1 MTTRIT
7 LAILLTTWVIL
18 IVGQGAAFLTARTQL
33 LRLWDDTIATRA
45 ARLAEIRAGSRDP
58 DAPVNVPEGDRFE
71 VRNEVNA
78 VVESGVGTSQQPRIT
93 IVDAG
98 FDTSDRGKRVRKVT
112 VKVFIDRDGRRVPY
126 VAIYSRTADPFDQV
140 LSRLAWTLLLIS
152 LSCGLTTAWLA
163 LKMSRA
169 ALRPLQKTGDVIAE
183 IDEQSLERRID
194 IDAMPVELVPMT
206 RRLNE
211 MLDRLQSGFQQRKR
225 FLADAAHELR
235 TPTAALLTTLEVAL
249 RRPREQAVLIETMKS
264 GLQDARRLRKLV
276 EQLMEHARSE
286 HLRGP
291 DSMQE
296 ADVPAMLREC
306 VQIVAPLAREK
317 NVAIT
322 EELPAELPFVT
333 QRERMRSIVLNL
345 LSNAIEYNREG
356 GTIRL
361 AAERENG
368 TLRLTVSD
376 TGQGIAPAQLPQVF
390 EPFYRG
396 GNGRG
401 DDPEHLG
408 LGLFLVRSHVD
419 ALHGKCE
426 IDSTVGVGTTLK
438 ITLPEPKRGSGAP
451 ATSASAATGAG
462 AGAGTGASAGTA
474 GSTA

>member
-7 LAILLTTWVIL
+7 LSILLTTWVIL
-18 IVGQGAAFLTARTQL
+18 IIGQTAAFLTARSRL
-33 LRLWDDTIATRA
+33 LELLDDTIATRA
-45 ARLAEIRAGSRDP
+45 ARLAEIRAGTRDP
-58 DAPVNVPEGDRFE
+58 DAPVNVPEGDHFE
-71 VRNEVNA
+71 IRDDKNA
-78 VVESGVGTSQQPRIT
+78 VVESGVGSSKQPRIT
-93 IVDAG
+93 ILRAG
-98 FDTSDRGKRVRKVT
+98 FTQDASGNRFRTVT
-112 VKVFIDRDGRRVPY
+112 ASVNIDRDDRRVPY
-126 VAIYSRTADPFDQV
+126 IATYSRTAVPIDRL
-140 LSRLAWTLLLIS
+140 LSQLAWVLLMIS

-163 LKMSRA
+163 LKMSRE
-169 ALRPLQKTGDVIAE
+169 ALRPLHRTAEVIAE
-183 IDEQSLERRID
+183 IDEQNLERRID
-194 IDAMPVELVPMT
+194 VDAMPVELVPMT

-211 MLDRLQSGFQQRKR
+211 MLQRLQSGFLQRKR

-249 RRPREQAVLIETMKS
+249 RRPRDQQAMRETMES

-291 DSMQE
+291 ESMQE

-306 VQIVAPLAREK
+306 VQIVTPLAREK
-317 NVAIT
+317 NVSIAQ
-322 EELPAELPFVT
+322 ELPEQLPFVT

-356 GTIRL
+356 GTVKL
-361 AAERENG
+361 AAERDKG

-376 TGQGIAPAQLPQVF
+376 TGQGINPDQLPQVF

-426 IDSTVGVGTTLK
+426 IDSKVGVGTTLK
-438 ITLPEPKRGSGAP
+438 ITLPEPKKP
-451 ATSASAATGAG
+451 ATSSSPSSSPAPAASV
-462 AGAGTGASAGTA
+462 
-474 GSTA
+474 ST

>member
-18 IVGQGAAFLTARTQL
+18 AVGQTAAFLTARSRL
-33 LRLWDDTIATRA
+33 LVLLDDTIATRA
-45 ARLAEIRAGSRDP
+45 ARLAEMRAGSRDP

-71 VRNEVNA
+71 IRDEHNA
-78 VVESGVGTSQQPRIT
+78 LVESGVGTSQQPRIT
-93 IVDAG
+93 LLQAAFTNDV
-98 FDTSDRGKRVRKVT
+98 SGKRFRTVT
-112 VKVFIDRDGRRVPY
+112 VRVIIDREEQRVPY
-126 VAIYSRTADPFDQV
+126 VATYSRTAGPIDAL
-140 LSRLAWTLLLIS
+140 LSHLAWMLLLIS

-163 LKMSRA
+163 LKLSRA
-169 ALRPLQKTGDVIAE
+169 ALRPLHKTADVIAE
-183 IDEQSLERRID
+183 IDEQNLERRID
-194 IDAMPVELVPMT
+194 VDAMPAELVPMT

-211 MLDRLQSGFQQRKR
+211 MLQRLQSGFQQRKR

-249 RRPREQAVLIETMKS
+249 RRPREQAALVETMKS

-276 EQLMEHARSE
+276 EELMEHARSE

-296 ADVPAMLREC
+296 ADLPAMLREC

-317 NVAIT
+317 NVAIS
-322 EELPAELPFVT
+322 EELPPELPFVT

-356 GTIRL
+356 GTVRL
-361 AAERENG
+361 AAERDNG

-376 TGQGIAPAQLPQVF
+376 TGQGINPDQLPQVF

-396 GNGRG
+396 GDGRG

-426 IDSTVGVGTTLK
+426 IDSKVGVGTTLK
-438 ITLPEPKRGSGAP
+438 ITLPEPRKVAESPAGTRASGA
-451 ATSASAATGAG
+451 AAS
-462 AGAGTGASAGTA
+462 S
-474 GSTA
+474 

>member
-7 LAILLTTWVIL
+7 LAILLTTWAIL
-18 IVGQGAAFLTARTQL
+18 IVGQAAAFLTARANL
-33 LRLWDDTIATRA
+33 LALLDDTIVTRA
-45 ARLAEIRAGSRDP
+45 ARVAEISAGSSGGDER
-58 DAPVNVPEGDRFE
+58 APVNVPVGDRFE
-71 VRNEVNA
+71 VRNDRGA
-78 VVESGVGTSQQPRIT
+78 VVEAGTGASHPPVKT
-93 IVDAG
+93 ILAASFETDANG
-98 FDTSDRGKRVRKVT
+98 TRFRTVTVRVNVNRGGRAAPYVVTYRREARLFDTL
-112 VKVFIDRDGRRVPY
+112 
-126 VAIYSRTADPFDQV
+126 
-140 LSRLAWTLLLIS
+140 LSQLALMLLLIS
-152 LSCGLTTAWLA
+152 LSCGLATAWLA

-169 ALRPLQKTGDVIAE
+169 ALRPLHRTADEIAE
-183 IDEQSLERRID
+183 IDEQNLGRRID
-194 IDAMPVELVPMT
+194 ANAMPAELVPMT

-211 MLDRLQSGFQQRKR
+211 MLERLQNVFQQRKQ

-249 RRPREQAVLIETMKS
+249 RRPRDQAALVETMQS

-291 DSMQE
+291 ESMQE

-306 VQIVAPLAREK
+306 VQIVTPLAREK
-317 NVAIT
+317 DIAIA

-345 LSNAIEYNREG
+345 LSNAIEYNRVG
-356 GTIRL
+356 GTVRL

-368 TLRLTVSD
+368 TLRLTVAD
-376 TGQGIAPAQLPQVF
+376 TGHGIAPEQLPQVF

-426 IDSTVGVGTTLK
+426 VVSRVGEGTTMK
-438 ITLPEPKRGSGAP
+438 ITRPEPKGADRGAV
-451 ATSASAATGAG
+451 AADKAS
-462 AGAGTGASAGTA
+462 
-474 GSTA
+474 

>member
-18 IVGQGAAFLTARTQL
+18 IVGQTAAFLTARSRL
-33 LRLWDDTIATRA
+33 LALLDDTIITRA
-45 ARLAEIRAGSRDP
+45 AGLAEQSAGSSRDP
-58 DAPVNVPEGDRFE
+58 DAPVNVPLGDRFE
-71 VRNEVNA
+71 IRDAKSAIVDG
-78 VVESGVGTSQQPRIT
+78 GVGTTVQPRKSLLQAEFQT
-93 IVDAG
+93 DAN
-98 FDTSDRGKRVRKVT
+98 GKRFRTVT
-112 VKVFIDRDGRRVPY
+112 VRVSVDRDGRQVPY
-126 VAIYSRTADPFDQV
+126 VVSYSRAAEPFDQ
-140 LSRLAWTLLLIS
+140 LQSHLAWTLLLIS
-152 LSCGLTTAWLA
+152 LSCGLATAWLS
-163 LKMSRA
+163 LKLSRA
-169 ALRPLQKTGDVIAE
+169 ALRPLHRTADEIAE
-183 IDEQSLERRID
+183 IDEQNLGRRID
-194 IDAMPVELVPMT
+194 VNAMPIELVPMT

-211 MLDRLQSGFQQRKR
+211 MLERLQNVFQQRKQ

-249 RRPREQAVLIETMKS
+249 RRPRDQAALMETMKS
-264 GLQDARRLRKLV
+264 GLADARRLRKLV

-291 DSMQE
+291 ESMQE

-306 VQIVAPLAREK
+306 VQIVTPLAREK
-317 NVAIT
+317 DISIT

-345 LSNAIEYNREG
+345 LSNAIEYNRHG
-356 GTIRL
+356 GSVRL

-368 TLRLTVSD
+368 VLRLTIAD
-376 TGQGIAPAQLPQVF
+376 TGQGITPEQLPQVF

-426 IDSTVGVGTTLK
+426 IDSKVGVGTTLK
-438 ITLPEPKRGSGAP
+438 ITLPEPKKTAAIADGA
-451 ATSASAATGAG
+451 A
-462 AGAGTGASAGTA
+462 
-474 GSTA
+474 

>member
-18 IVGQGAAFLTARTQL
+18 IVGETAAFLTARTRLLQL
-33 LRLWDDTIATRA
+33 FDDTLITRA
-45 ARLAEIRAGSRDP
+45 ARLAEIRGGTRDP
-58 DAPVNVPEGDRFE
+58 DAPASVPHGDRFE
-71 VRNEVNA
+71 IRDDKAA
-78 VVESGVGTSQQPRIT
+78 VVASGVGTTQQPNKT
-93 IVDAG
+93 VLAANFETDASG
-98 FDTSDRGKRVRKVT
+98 RRVRT
-112 VKVFIDRDGRRVPY
+112 VVVRVLVDREGQRVPY
-126 VAIYSRTADPFDQV
+126 VAQYWRTAEPIDRL
-140 LSRLAWTLLLIS
+140 LSRLAWTLLGIS
-152 LSCGLTTAWLA
+152 LSCGLATAWLA
-163 LKMSRA
+163 LKLSRA
-169 ALRPLQKTGDVIAE
+169 ALRPLHATADTIAE
-183 IDEQSLERRID
+183 IDEQNLGRRID
-194 IDAMPVELVPMT
+194 VAQMPAELVQMT

-211 MLDRLQSGFQQRKR
+211 MLERLQRGFQQRKR

-249 RRPREQAVLIETMKS
+249 RRPREPAVLVETMQS

-291 DSMQE
+291 ESMQE

-306 VQIVAPLAREK
+306 VDIVAPLAREK
-317 NVAIT
+317 NVTIDA
-322 EELPAELPFVT
+322 ELPAELPFVT

-356 GTIRL
+356 GNVRL
-361 AAERENG
+361 AAARENG
-368 TLRLTVSD
+368 ELRLSVTD
-376 TGQGIAPAQLPQVF
+376 TGQGINPDQLPQVF

-426 IDSTVGVGTTLK
+426 IDSKVGVGTTLK
-438 ITLPEPKRGSGAP
+438 ITLPEPKKP
-451 ATSASAATGAG
+451 TAATTTTSRDGA
-462 AGAGTGASAGTA
+462 T
-474 GSTA
+474 

>member
-18 IVGQGAAFLTARTQL
+18 IVGETAAFLTARSRL
-33 LRLWDDTIATRA
+33 LELLDDTIATRA
-45 ARLAEIRAGSRDP
+45 ARLAEMRAGSRDP

-71 VRNEVNA
+71 IRDEKNA
-78 VVESGVGTSQQPRIT
+78 LVDSGVGASKPPPRIT
-93 IVDAG
+93 LLQAAFTNDA
-98 FDTSDRGKRVRKVT
+98 SGKRFRTVT
-112 VKVFIDRDGRRVPY
+112 VRVNIDRDTGRVPY
-126 VAIYSRTADPFDQV
+126 VATYSRTAEPIDRLLSQLAYV
-140 LSRLAWTLLLIS
+140 LLMIS

-163 LKMSRA
+163 LKLSRA

-183 IDEQSLERRID
+183 IDEQNLERRINV
-194 IDAMPVELVPMT
+194 DAMPVELVPMT

-211 MLDRLQSGFQQRKR
+211 MLERLQRGFQQRKR

-249 RRPREQAVLIETMKS
+249 RRPREQAALVEVMKS

-291 DSMQE
+291 ESMQE

-306 VQIVAPLAREK
+306 VQIVQPLAREK
-317 NVAIT
+317 NVSIA
-322 EELPAELPFVT
+322 EELPSELPFVT

-345 LSNAIEYNREG
+345 LSNAIEYNRVG
-356 GTIRL
+356 GTVKL
-361 AAERENG
+361 AAERDNG

-376 TGQGIAPAQLPQVF
+376 TGQGINPDQLPQVF

-426 IDSTVGVGTTLK
+426 IDSQVGVGTTLK
-438 ITLPEPKRGSGAP
+438 ITLPEPKK
-451 ATSASAATGAG
+451 AAEAG
-462 AGAGTGASAGTA
+462 TRAGTGAPAGVGTA
-474 GSTA
+474 TS

>member
-1 MTTRIT
+1 MTNRIT
-7 LAILLTTWVIL
+7 LAILLTTWMIL
-18 IVGQGAAFLTARTQL
+18 IVGETAAFLTARTQL

-58 DAPVNVPEGDRFE
+58 DAPANVPEGDRFE
-71 VRNEVNA
+71 IRDEANA
-78 VVESGVGTSQQPRIT
+78 LVETGVGASKQPRIS
-93 IVDAG
+93 IVDAA
-98 FDTSDRGKRVRKVT
+98 FDTSDNGKRFRKVT

-126 VAIYSRTADPFDQV
+126 VAIYSRTADPFDEV

-152 LSCGLTTAWLA
+152 LLCGLATAWLA
-163 LKMSRA
+163 LKLSRA
-169 ALRPLQKTGDVIAE
+169 ALRPLHKTADVIAE
-183 IDEQSLERRID
+183 IDEQNLGRRID
-194 IDAMPVELVPMT
+194 VEAMPAELVPMT

-211 MLDRLQSGFQQRKR
+211 MLERLQNGFQQRKR

-249 RRPREQAVLIETMKS
+249 RRPREPAVLVETMQS

-291 DSMQE
+291 ESMQE

-306 VQIVAPLAREK
+306 VQIVTPLAREK
-317 NVAIT
+317 NISID
-322 EELPAELPFVT
+322 EQLPAELPFVT

-356 GTIRL
+356 GTVRL
-361 AAERENG
+361 AAARENG
-368 TLRLTVSD
+368 TLQLTVAD
-376 TGQGIAPAQLPQVF
+376 TGQGINPEQLPQVF

-426 IDSTVGVGTTLK
+426 IDSKIGVGTTLK
-438 ITLPEPKRGSGAP
+438 ITLPEPKKLAK
-451 ATSASAATGAG
+451 
-462 AGAGTGASAGTA
+462 AGTGAA
-474 GSTA
+474 

>member
-7 LAILLTTWVIL
+7 LAILLTTWAIL
-18 IVGQGAAFLTARTQL
+18 IVGETAAFLTARASL
-33 LRLWDDTIATRA
+33 LALLDDTIITRA
-45 ARLAEIRAGSRDP
+45 ARLAEISAGSRDD
-58 DAPVNVPEGDRFE
+58 DAPVNVPQGDRFQI
-71 VRNEVNA
+71 RNEHD
-78 VVESGVGTSQQPRIT
+78 VVIEAGVGASQPPVKTILAARFENDEKGRRIRT
-93 IVDAG
+93 
-98 FDTSDRGKRVRKVT
+98 VT
-112 VKVFIDRDGRRVPY
+112 VRVNVYRDNRPPVPY
-126 VAIYSRTADPFDQV
+126 VVTYSRDARRFDQL
-140 LSRLAWTLLLIS
+140 LSQLALMLLMIS

-163 LKMSRA
+163 LKLSRA
-169 ALRPLQKTGDVIAE
+169 ALRPLHKTADEIAE
-183 IDEQSLERRID
+183 IDEQNLGRRID
-194 IDAMPVELVPMT
+194 ANAMPAELVPMT

-211 MLDRLQSGFQQRKR
+211 MLERLQNVFQQRKQ

-249 RRPREQAVLIETMKS
+249 RRPRDQAALVETMQS

-291 DSMQE
+291 ESMQE

-306 VQIVAPLAREK
+306 VQIVTPLAREK
-317 NVAIT
+317 EIAIDQ
-322 EELPAELPFVT
+322 ELPAELPFVT

-345 LSNAIEYNREG
+345 LSNAIEYNRVG
-356 GTIRL
+356 GTVRL
-361 AAERENG
+361 AAARENG
-368 TLRLTVSD
+368 TLRLTVAD
-376 TGQGIAPAQLPQVF
+376 TGQGIAPEQLPQVF

-426 IDSTVGVGTTLK
+426 IDSRVGEGTTLR
-438 ITLPEPKRGSGAP
+438 ITLPEPKKP
-451 ATSASAATGAG
+451 AAAAG
-462 AGAGTGASAGTA
+462 
-474 GSTA
+474 